1 MTTMR
6 SSSNRIGKGCVRGM
20 LAVSMAALISGC
32 DWFDSSTPVD
42 MGKLRPG
49 LDRDVPVGASLP
61 PPPAGQQYDPPIA
74 PVDTMRNT
82 PRIGSIVPESGG
94 QKAQLEKQEKEEEA
108 RDAQERE
115 SREKAE
121 NAAKEADKNAVSG
134 KRANTTAGEPPTQP
148 VAPPRAPV
156 TGTPVPPPATGP
168 LPAPAADAK
177 PSGS

>member
-1 MTTMR
+1 MQGSR
-6 SSSNRIGKGCVRGM
+6 SRIGKGCVCGVF
-20 LAVSMAALISGC
+20 AVSMAALLSGC

-49 LDRDVPVGASLP
+49 LDRDVPVSASLP
-61 PPPAGQQYDPPIA
+61 PPPAGQQYDPAIA

-82 PRIGSIVPESGG
+82 PQIGSIVPESGG

-115 SREKAE
+115 AREKAD
-121 NAAKEADKNAVSG
+121 NAAKEADKNAASG
-134 KRANTTAGEPPTQP
+134 KQANTTAGEPPTQP

-156 TGTPVPPPATGP
+156 TGTPVPPPANGP
-168 LPAPAADAK
+168 LPAPAGAK
-177 PSGS
+177 PPGS